1 VREIDVDAVLFE
13 KVFLLRNPEIKRV
26 GGDDAV
32 NGGGLEERTF
42 GGVTVPA

>member
-1 VREIDVDAVLFE
+1 
-13 KVFLLRNPEIKRV
+13 LRDPEIKRV

-42 GGVTVPA
+42 GGVTGPA